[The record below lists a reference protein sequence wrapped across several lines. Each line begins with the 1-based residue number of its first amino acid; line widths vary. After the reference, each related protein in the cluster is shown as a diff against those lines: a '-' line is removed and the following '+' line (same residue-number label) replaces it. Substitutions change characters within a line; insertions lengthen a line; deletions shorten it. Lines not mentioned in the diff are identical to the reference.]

1 MEPEA
6 THQEFAGSLEA
17 ESLEAESLEAE
28 SLEHV
33 LNTDSPWG
41 RLSAAMSV
49 ADASSL
55 ELLIPYPPHAARKI
69 SGFKVRDTARG
80 ARHVWV
86 TDFAWEGTAWLQA
99 LEISCPVTPSTVRVL
114 GYLSEP
120 PEIRR
125 QLALE
130 AHARLQRRGVHAR
143 VNIRSSYKP
152 ALFWLLEEV
161 LPILRQ
167 RGADRLLVRY
177 PVVPNT
183 AEVRFLQEFY
193 PASSLLEREGIHL
206 ELLAT
211 SRTDAIYEASAF
223 VGETEIWRDTCLAPQ
238 SARTQQDQIILSP
251 TGWLEIRVGVDL
263 LVQQRIQ
270 TDGERFWSWYED
282 TLLPQILALSPSAG
296 PFFQSLTVTA
306 KLSEPDLALS
316 TQPERVSM
324 LEALSEEVYFS
335 TLEAFQRHANA
346 PIGGRGL
353 KVGKIV
359 PLFTEYLGQDGRARV
374 TLIQV
379 GTGVLGV
386 LNQDGTVRL
395 APLERVSAQ
404 IAQQVDGKLLVQVS
418 GTPDALQRLER
429 HHALERAGIIP
440 EWESTG
446 LTNSSL
452 IGRSNLGE
460 SHLDASPE
468 RNSSLASSLPN
479 GPLSAQDIWQET
491 KRLAQLPGISSRV
504 VGRSLEGRPIHAIS
518 RTVNPNAPSLLVSAG
533 QHANEPTG
541 PKAALILLEQW
552 LSQGAINVV
561 GMPLKNPDGLRLYRA
576 LRQVHPEHMHHPARY
591 TALGV
596 DVEAIPEFEG
606 AALGGVLE
614 QFCPRVHLNL
624 HGYPAHEWTRPYT
637 GYVPRGFELWA
648 IPMGAMVIVV
658 HDAPQKN
665 VAHEL
670 AAIIATDLGADQKI
684 RETTLE
690 ALRQRAPHV
699 HKNPFELIGGLPFQ
713 FWERDAKTTA
723 KRLPSYLEERGTITV
738 ITEMPDETVYGQR
751 FELGARTQVLIGQ
764 SVARWLEL
772 ETQ

>member
-1 MEPEA
+1 MA
-6 THQEFAGSLEA
+6 RKSSQHQLLEQA
-17 ESLEAESLEAE
+17 
-28 SLEHV
+28 LEHV
-33 LNTDSPWG
+33 LNIGSPWG

-49 ADASSL
+49 ASSSSL
-55 ELLIPYPPHAARKI
+55 ELLIPYPPYAARKI
-69 SGFKVRDTARG
+69 SDLKVRDTARG
-80 ARHVWV
+80 ARHIW
-86 TDFAWEGTAWLQA
+86 TADFAWEGTTWLQA
-99 LEISCPVTPSTVRVL
+99 LEASCPATTSTVRVL

-130 AHARLQRRGVHAR
+130 AQAALQRRDVRAL

-167 RGADRLLVRY
+167 NGADRLVMRY

-183 AEVRFLQEFY
+183 SEVRFLQEFY
-193 PASSLLEREGIHL
+193 PASSLLEREGIQL
-206 ELLAT
+206 ELLAAP
-211 SRTDAIYEASAF
+211 RADPVYEASAF
-223 VGETEIWRDTCLAPQ
+223 IGKHEVWHDTCLAPQ
-238 SARTQQDQIILSP
+238 AERIQQDQIILSP
-251 TGWLEIRVGVDL
+251 TAWLEVQVNNDL
-263 LVQQRIQ
+263 LVQQRIL

-282 TLLPQILALSPSAG
+282 VVLPQILVLSPSAG

-316 TQPERVSM
+316 IQPERVSM

-359 PLFTEYLGQDGRARV
+359 PLFTEHLGQAGFARV
-374 TLIQV
+374 TLILL
-379 GTGVLGV
+379 GTGELGV
-386 LNQDGTVRL
+386 MNQDGTVQL
-395 APLERVSAQ
+395 APFERISAQ
-404 IAQQVDGKLLVQVS
+404 VTKQANKKLSVLVS

-429 HHALERAGIIP
+429 HHALESVGIIP
-440 EWESTG
+440 KWESTG

-452 IGRSNLGE
+452 IAQSDLGKR
-460 SHLDASPE
+460 HLDASSKD
-468 RNSSLASSLPN
+468 NSSLASSLP
-479 GPLSAQDIWQET
+479 GGLLSAQDIWQET
-491 KRLAQLPGISSRV
+491 KRLAQLPGVSSRV

-518 RTVNPNAPSLLVSAG
+518 RLVNPNMPSLLVTAG

-541 PKAALILLEQW
+541 PKAALILLEEW
-552 LSQGAINVV
+552 LSEGSINVV

-596 DVEAIPEFEG
+596 DVQAISEFAIPEFEG
-606 AALGGVLE
+606 AALNGVLKE
-614 QFCPRVHLNL
+614 FRPRVHLNL

-637 GYVPRGFELWA
+637 GYAPRGFELWA

-658 HDAPQKN
+658 HDKAQKN
-665 VAHEL
+665 LAREL
-670 AAIIATDLGADQKI
+670 ATTIAADLGADTQI

-699 HKNPFELIGGLPFQ
+699 HQDPFELIGGLPFQ
-713 FWERDAKTTA
+713 FWEREAKITT
-723 KRLPSYLEERGTITV
+723 KRLPSTLEERGTITV

-751 FELGARTQVLIGQ
+751 FELGVRTQVLIGQ

-772 ETQ
+772 EVQ